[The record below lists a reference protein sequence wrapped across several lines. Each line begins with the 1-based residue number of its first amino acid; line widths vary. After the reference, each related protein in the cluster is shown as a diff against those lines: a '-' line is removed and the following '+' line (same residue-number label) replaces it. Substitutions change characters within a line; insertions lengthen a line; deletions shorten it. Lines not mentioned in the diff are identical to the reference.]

1 MPDATSTHWCRHA
14 IAWCIFLTLSGQC
27 IFADEPNGGDAG
39 PVVQKPAAQ
48 GRVAMQ
54 QMEVDDAPARGRGQP
69 VTAPYLGVSVA
80 PIDEQLHGDLKLPD
94 ELGLVVEEVDAES
107 PARRGGVR
115 RLDVL
120 RKFND
125 QILCSPDQLETLVKT
140 SGKGARI
147 RLTVLRGGREK
158 AFMVTLGERE
168 VRPDVLQQNQGGPLA
183 GFPQLPPQFRDLM
196 ARGGLLNQPGQ
207 GGVNATSSQFM
218 STVADQRGTVE
229 VHGTNGKRSVVIKER
244 SGKVVYEGPVNSPA
258 DLKKVPAAF
267 RDMVERAGG

>member
-1 MPDATSTHWCRHA
+1 MPDAISTRGCRHA
-14 IAWCIFLTLSGQC
+14 IAWCIFLIVSGQC
-27 IFADEPNGGDAG
+27 ILADEQNGDDAG
-39 PVVQKPAAQ
+39 PVAQKPAAR

-54 QMEVDDAPARGRGQP
+54 QMEVGDAPARGRGQP
-69 VTAPYLGVSVA
+69 ATAPYLGVTVA
-80 PIDEQLHGDLKLPD
+80 PIDEQLRGDLKLPD
-94 ELGLVVEEVDAES
+94 EIGLVVEEVDAES

-158 AFMVTLGERE
+158 AFMVTLGERD
-168 VRPDVLQQNQGGPLA
+168 VRHDVLQQNPVGPLA

-207 GGVNATSSQFM
+207 GGVTATSSQSM

-229 VHGTNGKRSVVIKER
+229 IHGTNGKRSVVIKER
-244 SGKVVYEGPVNSPA
+244 SGKVVYEGPLNAPA
-258 DLKKVPAAF
+258 DLKKVPVEF
-267 RDMVERAGG
+267 RDLVGRAGG